1 MVYDNTSC
9 IDKLGYLLGSHVVEL
24 DRREPRLRGYL
35 AGVQDMIFRVRAGR
49 IVKISRADN
58 IRPYKIVLAWNIAI
72 AVCRQYL
79 HLQNPVISI
88 TKQPPTA
95 AAAIGGYIHIIYS
108 LRVYQ
113 SVTGRLSIRSVSS

>member
-9 IDKLGYLLGSHVVEL
+9 IDKLGYLLDSPAGEL

-49 IVKISRADN
+49 MVKISRADN
-58 IRPYKIVLAWNIAI
+58 IRPCKIMLAWDIAI
-72 AVCRQYL
+72 AVCRRDL
-79 HLQNPVISI
+79 HLQTPVIST

>member
-58 IRPYKIVLAWNIAI
+58 
-72 AVCRQYL
+72 
-79 HLQNPVISI
+79 
-88 TKQPPTA
+88 T
-95 AAAIGGYIHIIYS
+95 
-108 LRVYQ
+108 
-113 SVTGRLSIRSVSS
+113 RLCT

>member
-95 AAAIGGYIHIIYS
+95 TAAIGGYIHS
-108 LRVYQ
+108 LSLLIYQ

>member
-1 MVYDNTSC
+1 MSC
-9 IDKLGYLLGSHVVEL
+9 IDKLGYLLGSHVGEL

-95 AAAIGGYIHIIYS
+95 ATAAGGIYNS
-108 LRVYQ
+108 LLSVIYQ